1 VPRLRRFRPTRR
13 TREAVRD
20 VVANAAVSRCRFDG
34 ATAAMGEW
42 GMPTLRSRWYAEAGA
57 GHVPLHIERG

>member
-20 VVANAAVSRCRFDG
+20 VVANAAVLG
-34 ATAAMGEW
+34 AGFEVAPAAMGVW
-42 GMPTLRSRWYAEAGA
+42 GMPNLRSRWYAEAGA